1 MGSSQIIKG
10 FAENAF
16 LTRPDY
22 NLNMAWEIFSIFNIY
37 VLVEA
42 IWLILPAYAANGLVP
57 LFRGKRRLDGGRKFI
72 DGRPLLGKTKTIE
85 GLFWGTVIGII
96 IATIEMSAFP
106 YLPWELSD
114 RILTIVPMTPMLGFL
129 LGFGSMAGDS
139 AGSFIKRR
147 LNMRSGQSAPL
158 LDQLDFMFGAF
169 LFASLIVTLKI
180 EWVILM
186 AVLTPIFHWLACT
199 IGYLLKVKKTPW

>member
-1 MGSSQIIKG
+1 MV
-10 FAENAF
+10 
-16 LTRPDY
+16 
-22 NLNMAWEIFSIFNIY
+22 WEIFSIY

-57 LFRGKRRLDGGRKFI
+57 QFKGRRRLDGGKKFI
-72 DGRPLLGKTKTIE
+72 DGKPILGKSKTIE
-85 GLFWGTVIGII
+85 GLFWGTLIGII
-96 IATIEMSAFP
+96 IATVEMSAFP

-129 LGFGSMAGDS
+129 LGFGAMIGDS

-147 LNMRSGQSAPL
+147 LDMRSGQSAPL

-169 LFASLIVTLKI
+169 LFASLAAALKL

-186 AVLTPIFHWLACT
+186 AVLTPVFHWIACA
-199 IGYLLKVKKTPW
+199 IGYLLKVKKNPW